1 MKFNTDYNKSNC
13 RYIIP
18 HTEYISAL
26 SEILTT
32 NYFRQIIKLPSQK
45 LPRNKGNIILPR
57 EFPRISEILQFWK
70 NSAFRKLL
78 WIKNTNFGFQNKPN
92 FENLGIFVLPFTY
105 NPNLVNRK
113 IIIQFHASTILQ
125 SDNKT
130 SLVKKLISKR
140 TPNKKEP
147 SFISARNRRKL
158 LQLSL
163 ISSEK
168 SQNYR
173 NPTEMESLFP
183 EYSLTSSFDSRI
195 NYLPPERNPNN
206 PSTISQ
212 SATGIYDNENLLHRS
227 EPNRKRTITCK
238 EENHDDQS
246 EDNLLNDFDEKM
258 TSDEPM
264 EKKMKLSSD
273 KASPTNHNAKISSNE
288 ELQQQRTL
296 ANIRERQRT
305 QSLNE
310 TFQQL
315 RAIIPTLPSDKLSKI
330 QTLKLA
336 CKYIEFLYQV
346 LQCNELDV
354 RAPPACSYIQQE
366 RLSYAFSVWRMQG
379 AWNSF
384 KNGTKY

>member
-1 MKFNTDYNKSNC
+1 
-13 RYIIP
+13 
-18 HTEYISAL
+18 
-26 SEILTT
+26 
-32 NYFRQIIKLPSQK
+32 
-45 LPRNKGNIILPR
+45 
-57 EFPRISEILQFWK
+57 
-70 NSAFRKLL
+70 
-78 WIKNTNFGFQNKPN
+78 
-92 FENLGIFVLPFTY
+92 
-105 NPNLVNRK
+105 
-113 IIIQFHASTILQ
+113 
-125 SDNKT
+125 
-130 SLVKKLISKR
+130 
-140 TPNKKEP
+140 
-147 SFISARNRRKL
+147 
-158 LQLSL
+158 
-163 ISSEK
+163 
-168 SQNYR
+168 
-173 NPTEMESLFP
+173 MESLFP
-183 EYSLTSSFDSRI
+183 EYSLASSFDSRI
-195 NYLPPERNPNN
+195 SYLPPERSMNN
-206 PSTISQ
+206 PGAVSQ
-212 SATGIYDNENLLHRS
+212 SATNLHSSFENENLLHRA
-227 EPNRKRTITCK
+227 EPNSRKRPITCK

-246 EDNLLNDFDEKM
+246 QDLLLNGFDEKM
-258 TSDEPM
+258 TSVEPL
-264 EKKMKLSSD
+264 EKKMKLSD
-273 KASPTNHNAKISSNE
+273 KSSPNHIAKISSNE